1 MGEEKSR
8 IGRTSGIGMH
18 WAMGISGAGPVRCQL
33 RRRWLLHG
41 LGRLGIKL
49 GVALKGQMMERN
61 PLAALH
67 PPPTCPFFNECSSL
81 LRKCGLASTTAA
93 GFIRRQSRSRISKL
107 VFLAMFPWSHL
118 DRLAIHLV
126 AELMAQSAFP
136 EKILADRP
144 FFDGFIRSSPMRCW
158 TCKLNKVD

>member
-1 MGEEKSR
+1 MWVKKSR
-8 IGRTSGIGMH
+8 ASAAHRALGCIGRWGSRGPGPFGVNLGDGGFCTGSAGSASSSG
-18 WAMGISGAGPVRCQL
+18 SP
-33 RRRWLLHG
+33 
-41 LGRLGIKL
+41 
-49 GVALKGQMMERN
+49 KGQMMERN